1 MSLVDNWK
9 EEMQSAWLYRV
20 IARIEKDPAKV
31 TLFRGLAN
39 GAEAQARVWAEKMRE
54 RGEPVPDGITPSLRM
69 RIVAN
74 IVRRLG
80 PKRTKPMLIAMKVR
94 GMSIYSGSSIRLGH
108 PLPTSVEEIGQ
119 RHKGVEHGGN
129 LRAAVFG
136 VNDGLVSNA
145 SLIMGVAGA
154 TQQNSIILVTGVA
167 GLLAGA
173 LSMAAGEYVSV
184 RSQRE
189 LFEYQIGLERE
200 ELEHYPEEEAEEL
213 ALIYNARGLPMEQ
226 ARDMAGN
233 LIRDP
238 EKALDTLARE
248 ELGLNPDDLGA
259 PWGAAMSSFT
269 AFSAGSM
276 VPILPFLFAPGS
288 SPIIFAALMTAASL
302 FIVGAVLSLF
312 TGRGAVY
319 SGLRM
324 VLVGG
329 AAGVVT
335 YSIGRLLGISLT

>member
-1 MSLVDNWK
+1 MPLVDNWK

-20 IARIEKDPAKV
+20 IAGIESDPAK
-31 TLFRGLAN
+31 TALFRGLAD
-39 GAEAQARVWAEKMRE
+39 GAEAQARVWADKMRQQ
-54 RGEPVPDGITPSLRM
+54 GEPVPVGITPSLRM
-69 RIVAN
+69 RIVAH
-74 IVRRLG
+74 IVRRFG

-94 GMSIYSGSSIRLGH
+94 GMSIYSGSGLRLGH

-136 VNDGLVSNA
+136 INDGLVSNA

-154 TQQNSIILVTGVA
+154 TAQSSIILITGVA
-167 GLLAGA
+167 GMLAGA

-248 ELGLNPDDLGA
+248 ELGLNPDDLGS
-259 PWGAAMSSFT
+259 PWGAALSSFT

-276 VPILPFLFAPGS
+276 VPILPFLFAPGAT
-288 SPIIFAALMTAASL
+288 PIIAAALLTAASL

-312 TGRGAVY
+312 TGKGAVF

-329 AAGVVT
+329 TAGVVT